1 MLAQNRPPKVFSL
14 NYLLTKFINH
24 DLLTCRTPFSVRRV
38 ADVSLTRERADGTY
52 YAYFPFALTTEAAQ
66 MRPYHAKQLICK
78 TSLASEVARFGL
90 DKEIALDG

>member
-1 MLAQNRPPKVFSL
+1 MRYFPVETSIERAKMTA
-14 NYLLTKFINH
+14 YHAKA
-24 DLLTCRTPFSVRRV
+24 PFSVRRV

-66 MRPYHAKQLICK
+66 MRPYHAKQLIC
-78 TSLASEVARFGL
+78 TTPLASEVVRFGL